1 MDLIHEQDVVF
12 VEVGQQRRQIAGL
25 FDSRAGGDADI
36 DAHLLGD
43 DAGQRGLAQAR
54 RAVEQHMVQRLRA
67 AAGGLDE
74 DGEILLGLLL
84 SDVLRQC
91 AGTQRCLAGV
101 LVQKRLGD
109 ERLLVDVRA
118 KVDAHAIPSPTSPFF
133 SATGG

>member
-1 MDLIHEQDVVF
+1 MDLIHEQDVVL
-12 VEVGQQRRQIAGL
+12 VEIGQQRRQIAGL
-25 FDSRAGGDADI
+25 FNGRAGGDADV

-74 DGEILLGLLL
+74 DGEVLLGLLL
-84 SDVLRQC
+84 SDVLLQC
-91 AGTQRCLAGV
+91 AGTQGRFAGV
-101 LVQKRLGD
+101 LVQKRFGD
-109 ERLLVDVRA
+109 DRLLIDVRA
-118 KVDAHAIPSPTSPFF
+118 EVDAHAVPSPTLPFF